1 MTLAELIAET
11 DAQIGRGQ
19 PAPNMLNVTNEQ
31 LADKL
36 WSESCQEIRAE
47 MPRLR
52 AMFARHQRAI
62 EEGARYGRQCA
73 LDMDEETKRY
83 WQEWQVQRLVEAERA
98 KGK

>member
-1 MTLAELIAET
+1 MTIDVVA
-11 DAQIGRGQ
+11 D
-19 PAPNMLNVTNEQ
+19 MLSDLPTREQ

-52 AMFARHQRAI
+52 SMFARHQKAI
-62 EEGARYGRQCA
+62 EEGAKYGRKNS

-83 WQEWQVQRLVEAERA
+83 WQEWQVQRTVELERTKKA
-98 KGK
+98 